1 MSAKIE
7 VAVIGLVGVLAGS
20 FLSIAGQVVT
30 HCLQRRS
37 QAKIDAARK
46 DLLKRMLEHPDHT
59 WRNFPRLMHVVG
71 ADEETTKRLLL
82 ELGAR
87 GSEDG
92 QNLWGLV
99 SRNPF
104 QNEI

>member
-1 MSAKIE
+1 MSPKIE
-7 VAVIGLVGVLAGS
+7 VAIIGFVGVLAGS
-20 FLSIAGQVVT
+20 ILSVAGQIVM
-30 HCLQRRS
+30 HWLQTGK
-37 QAKIDAARK
+37 QNKIDDYRK
-46 DLLKRMLEHPDHT
+46 DLLKRMLGHPDHT
-59 WRNFPRLMHVVG
+59 WRTFPRLMHVIG

-87 GSEDG
+87 ASEDG

-104 QNEI
+104 QNDK